1 MNVKRGVATL
11 ACLVATATYAPVPG
25 AQTVERFKD
34 RLSRLSV
41 DRATTSAVSGQG
53 AVSAML
59 DGHEL
64 TITVTFEG
72 MNSSATVAHL
82 HNAPRAR
89 PGPVAFTIEAPPIT
103 IGKISNTIT
112 LTDPQREELR
122 GGRYY
127 LQIHTEG
134 NPGGELRGWLLPQ

>member
-1 MNVKRGVATL
+1 MNVERGVSTL
-11 ACLVATATYAPVPG
+11 ACLVATATYAAVPG

-34 RLSRLSV
+34 RLSRLPV

-53 AVSAML
+53 EVSAML

-64 TITVTFEG
+64 TITATFEG
-72 MNSSATVAHL
+72 MSSSATVAHL

-89 PGPVAFTIEAPPIT
+89 PGPVAFTIEVPPT
-103 IGKISNTIT
+103 TTGKISNTIT
-112 LTDPQREELR
+112 LTDTQREELR